1 MHIRVILVPYDS
13 GHYRKRMGLGP
24 EQFFDHGLKVLLSKM
39 EIPYDTEEVSLNST
53 HPAEISAAFE
63 LACKVADK
71 VGRARTEGA
80 FPIVLSGNCN
90 AALGTVSAC
99 GADRTGIVWFDAHG
113 EATTPE
119 TTKSGFL
126 DGMPISTLVG
136 RAWQTLASRV
146 PGFVPI
152 AGERIVLFGATEVD
166 KAEFDLLDHAGVK
179 RASTPGELRFCLE
192 ELTTKVSE
200 VYVHLDLD
208 VLDASVGLWNQW
220 TKPNGIAFS
229 TLLESVAEV
238 PKHGKVCALGVA
250 SYDPAVDPNWNA
262 LMAAVLTI
270 QTLLEK
276 V

>member
-24 EQFFDHGLKVLLSKM
+24 EQFFEHGLKVLLSKM

-136 RAWQTLASRV
+136 RAWQTLASGV

-152 AGERIVLFGATEVD
+152 AGERIVLFGATQVE
-166 KAEFDLLDHAGVK
+166 KTEFDLLDHAGVK
-179 RASTPGELRFCLE
+179 RASTPDELRFCLE
-192 ELTTKVSE
+192 ELTKKVSD

-220 TKPNGIAFS
+220 TKPNGISFS
-229 TLLESVAEV
+229 TLLSRLQKFQNT
-238 PKHGKVCALGVA
+238 PRSAL
-250 SYDPAVDPNWNA
+250 W
-262 LMAAVLTI
+262 VLPRMIRQWIRTG
-270 QTLLEK
+270 TL
-276 V
+276 